1 MSNDVKDVIGRLPSA
16 AETHVVEVHLPA
28 KVGFDLE
35 RFQEVQRR
43 VFDRL
48 GHSMCVSGFDIRWRF
63 EQRLLVDDD
72 LAIRSF

>member
-1 MSNDVKDVIGRLPSA
+1 MSNDVKDVIHRLSPTA
-16 AETHVVEVHLPA
+16 DTHVVEVHLPA

-35 RFQEVQRR
+35 RFEEVQRR
-43 VFDRL
+43 IFDRL
-48 GHSMCVSGFDIRWRF
+48 GHSMCVSGFDIRWKF